1 MLTKNDGML
10 AIVDMAISLAEF
22 IVNFIGALVSG
33 DFSSLKDINL
43 DMSSVTDLFGN
54 LLR

>member
-22 IVNFIGALVSG
+22 IVNFLGMIMSG
-33 DFSSLKDINL
+33 DFSSLSDLKL
-43 DMSSVTDLFGN
+43 DMSSITDIFGN
-54 LLR
+54 LLG